1 CKASKQKDK
10 KFFSGKRYSLLILN
24 NAHLCIMSG
33 IKVGYSSHG
42 TWKKVINRLLYNFKP
57 SDSSFFFII
66 SPVRVVVLVR
76 EADYVK

>member
-1 CKASKQKDK
+1 
-10 KFFSGKRYSLLILN
+10 
-24 NAHLCIMSG
+24 MSG

-42 TWKKVINRLLYNFKP
+42 TWKKVINRLLYNFEP

-66 SPVRVVVLVR
+66 SPVRVVVLVQ